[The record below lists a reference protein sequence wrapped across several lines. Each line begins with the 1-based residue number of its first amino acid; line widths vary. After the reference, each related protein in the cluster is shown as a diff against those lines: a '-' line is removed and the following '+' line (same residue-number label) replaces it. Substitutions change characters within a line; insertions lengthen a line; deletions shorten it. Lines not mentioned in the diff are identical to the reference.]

1 MHCPNIVG
9 ARVQRG
15 HGLGSLFGDLIWSIM
30 PLIKRGTMTLGKR
43 ALSTG
48 VRIAD
53 DVISGQNIKTA
64 AKRRVT
70 DAGKDLLGGLL
81 ATPNVRPRKHIK
93 LTTVMRWFS
102 TVPRCRMK
110 HEDTRT
116 RRVRRWLSLIDNREL
131 RSRASSI
138 SLVCRRL
145 RPASSTREDRSKP
158 YYPDREM
165 IIWSR

>member
-1 MHCPNIVG
+1 MHCPNFVG

-15 HGLGSLFGDLIWSIM
+15 HGLGSLFGGLIRSTM

-70 DAGKDLLGGLL
+70 EAGKDLLRGLL
-81 ATPNVRPRKHIK
+81 ATPNVRPRKHIE

-116 RRVRRWLSLIDNREL
+116 RR
-131 RSRASSI
+131 
-138 SLVCRRL
+138 
-145 RPASSTREDRSKP
+145 
-158 YYPDREM
+158 
-165 IIWSR
+165 